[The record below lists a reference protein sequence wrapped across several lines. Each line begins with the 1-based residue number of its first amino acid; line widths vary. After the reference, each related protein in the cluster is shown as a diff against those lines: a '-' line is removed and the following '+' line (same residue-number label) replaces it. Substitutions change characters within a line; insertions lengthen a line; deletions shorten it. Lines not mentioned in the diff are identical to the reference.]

1 MDRDPIVEEIHQVRD
16 KLLEECHGDLDEL
29 MDRLK
34 RREREDRGRIISL
47 EQFKLEIKSRSAAG

>member
-1 MDRDPIVEEIHQVRD
+1 MDRDPIVEEVHQIRD

-34 RREREDRGRIISL
+34 MREREDRGRIISL
-47 EQFKLEIKSRSAAG
+47 EQFKLETKPRSAAG